1 MDHKTSTAPPRFA
14 DEVPSMPVAAN
25 TAALRED
32 VAALRGDVAALR
44 EDVAALRAAECDFQ
58 ETARRINETARQL
71 NAVAATATIKLNNKQ
86 KMYVAGTAL
95 ALVGVGVGG
104 TLIVQKVASR
114 RSAKS
119 PMMPANK

>member
-14 DEVPSMPVAAN
+14 DEVPSMPVAQVAN

-44 EDVAALRAAECDFQ
+44 EDVAALRGDVAAFQ
-58 ETARRINETARQL
+58 ETARQTARQL

>member
-32 VAALRGDVAALR
+32 VAALRGDVA
-44 EDVAALRAAECDFQ
+44 

>member
-14 DEVPSMPVAAN
+14 DEVPSMPVAVAN

-32 VAALRGDVAALR
+32 VAALRGDVAAL
-44 EDVAALRAAECDFQ
+44 Q

>member
-14 DEVPSMPVAAN
+14 DEVPSMPVAQVAN

-32 VAALRGDVAALR
+32 VAALRGDVAA
-44 EDVAALRAAECDFQ
+44 FQ
-58 ETARRINETARQL
+58 ETARQTARQL

>member
-14 DEVPSMPVAAN
+14 DEVPSMPVAVAN

-32 VAALRGDVAALR
+32 VAALRGDVAA
-44 EDVAALRAAECDFQ
+44 FQ
-58 ETARRINETARQL
+58 ETARQTARQL